1 MAPTTGRHT
10 VSIYYADMLDVLSS
24 AGCSVSENDI
34 TAGWQSRARS
44 SGGFPSPPLAV
55 FMHHTA
61 SATTPANDLAYM
73 IDGSPDAPVGNV
85 LLDRTGTYWPV
96 AAGAS
101 NCAGKGGPCTF
112 SRGTIPLD
120 SGNTRGFQI
129 EAANNGVGEPWPSVQ
144 VDAFIAGANA
154 LNAHFGN
161 QPSDVIT
168 HALGSGDGY
177 TSRKIDP
184 ATAASVEGTWRPA
197 SANTSGTWLLADVR
211 AECSRRAGSS
221 PPPPNPSPSGGVLDM
236 YTVNVTRDGWPAEVT
251 LTVSAD
257 GVRWNQFDITGA
269 LDRLVA
275 VPSIFIVKAQ
285 LLDMLGDRHGIGP
298 CPFAILPEY
307 SDADLAAAW

>member
-1 MAPTTGRHT
+1 MSG
-10 VSIYYADMLDVLSS
+10 IYYADMLAVLSS

-61 SATTPANDLAYM
+61 SSTTPANDLAYM

-101 NCAGKGGPCTF
+101 NCAGKGGPSTF

-129 EAANNGVGEPWPSVQ
+129 EAANNGVGEQWPKVQ

-161 QPSDVIT
+161 LPTDVIT

-177 TSRKIDP
+177 TDRKIDP
-184 ATAASVEGTWRPA
+184 ATAASVEGSWRPA
-197 SANTSGTWLLADVR
+197 SANNSGTWLLVDVR

-221 PPPPNPSPSGGVLDM
+221 PPPPSTPTEGTVIDM
-236 YTVNVTRDGWPAEVT
+236 YTFIVTREGWPAEVV
-251 LTVSAD
+251 LTVAPD

-269 LDRLVA
+269 LDRLVK
-275 VPSIFIVKAQ
+275 VPEISISKDQ
-285 LLDMLGDRHGIGP
+285 LLGVLGDRPGIGA

-307 SDADLAAAW
+307 ADADLAAAW